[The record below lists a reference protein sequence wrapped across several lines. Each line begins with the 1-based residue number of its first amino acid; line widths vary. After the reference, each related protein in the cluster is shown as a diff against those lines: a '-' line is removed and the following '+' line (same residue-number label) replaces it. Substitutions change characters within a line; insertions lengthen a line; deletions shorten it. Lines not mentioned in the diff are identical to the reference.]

1 MKVLKSTASVR
12 EQYIYI
18 KGCVIMAETKQFKA
32 ESKRLLDMMINSIY
46 THKEIFLRELISNA
60 SDAIDKLYFKSLTD
74 DKVGMNKDDF
84 KIEITADKENKVLTI
99 SDNGIGMTAD
109 ELENNLGIIANSGS
123 FKFKNENEKTDDVDI
138 IGQFGVGFYSAFM
151 VAKEVEVRSK
161 AYGSDKAY
169 MWKSGGADGYTIEEC
184 DKDSVG
190 TEIRLTLKDDTETEC
205 YDEYLEASTIKEL
218 VKKYSDYIR
227 FPIKM
232 DVEKT
237 KRKADAKEDD
247 YSDDAYETVI
257 ENETL
262 NSMVPLWRKNKNEL
276 KPEDYNNFYKG
287 KFFDYT
293 DPLKY
298 IHSKIEG
305 TVTYDSLLFIPAR
318 APFNFYSKDYEKGL
332 QLYSSGVLISDKCA
346 DLLPDYFSFVRGLVD
361 SADLSLNISREMLQ
375 HDHQLKTIAKS
386 IEKTIKS
393 ELKKMLN
400 NEREKYEQFWKT
412 FGIQIKFGVY
422 DNYGRD
428 KDAVEDLLMF
438 TSSHE
443 NKLTTLDEYVSRMK
457 EEQKYIYYAAGDSVE
472 KIQALPQT
480 ELLRDKGY
488 EILYL
493 TDNVDEFAV
502 KVLMRHGDK
511 EFRNVSEGDL
521 GIDTEAEKEETKK
534 LAEENKDML
543 SFITAAL
550 DGKVKETKISDKLK
564 SHPVCISSSGQISL
578 EMEKILNQ
586 NPQNEKV
593 KSEKVLE
600 INPNHKIFAAMQK
613 LYGDDKEKFKDYASI
628 LYDQALLIEGMQIE
642 DPVEFSNKICA
653 LMAE

>member
-169 MWKSGGADGYTIEEC
+169 MWKSSGADGYTIKEC

-276 KPEDYNNFYKG
+276 KPEDYNNFYKE

-428 KDAVEDLLMF
+428 KNAVEDLLMF

-613 LYGDDKEKFKDYASI
+613 LYGEDKEKFKDYASI